1 MYGSYKSST
10 LYYSNYIVLFILHEL
25 VFFAASN
32 TILTSHHAVILA
44 IYHHTNATLKGVHG
58 EFYIAKTNST
68 PMIGFKNV

>member
-1 MYGSYKSST
+1 M
-10 LYYSNYIVLFILHEL
+10 NF